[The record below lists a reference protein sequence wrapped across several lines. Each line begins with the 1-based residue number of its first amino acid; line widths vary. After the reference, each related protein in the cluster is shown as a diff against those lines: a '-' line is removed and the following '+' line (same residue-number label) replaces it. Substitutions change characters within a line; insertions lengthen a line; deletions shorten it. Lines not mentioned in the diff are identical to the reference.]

1 MDNPQRS
8 ISFRE
13 LSWDDVDSFAKNHGF
28 KDRSPFIEYCTSKVV
43 NKSYYQKISNV
54 VNTLVMLLGFIII
67 ILLILI
73 GR

>member
-28 KDRSPFIEYCTSKVV
+28 KDRSPFIEYCTSKIVHKNRFEKLNSV
-43 NKSYYQKISNV
+43 IHV
-54 VNTLVMLLGFIII
+54 LITLLGFTIV
-67 ILLILI
+67 ILLIIL